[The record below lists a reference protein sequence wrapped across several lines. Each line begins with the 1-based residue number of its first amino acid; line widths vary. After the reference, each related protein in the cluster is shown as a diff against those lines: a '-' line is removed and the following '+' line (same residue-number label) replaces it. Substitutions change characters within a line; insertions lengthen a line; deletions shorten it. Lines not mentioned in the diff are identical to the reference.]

1 MAAARFSI
9 GIDLGTTNSA
19 LAYVPL
25 DGDAESSVLA
35 IPQWDTLA
43 SIVSL
48 ATLPSFLYL
57 PEPAVFEQIQGKAAG
72 KGEWIVGRLARKRSA
87 EVPDRIAHSAKSWLC
102 HHAADR
108 SSPFLPWGSN
118 AISPEQKI
126 SPIRATALILNTL
139 RNAWNTSFGV
149 TGFDFD
155 AQEITVTV
163 PASFDA
169 VAQRLTLTAAEEAGF
184 PAGVRLLEEP
194 QAAFYRWLEQ
204 HGAGGET
211 WSRLPDDGTGV
222 HHVLVLDI
230 GGGTSDFS
238 LFALSRNP
246 AGPTP
251 RIRRIAVSDHILL
264 GGDNMDLAIA
274 HLLEPRLAAEEG
286 TISGNPWDALVARC
300 RDLKERALSSEG
312 PADERFPVTIPGRG
326 AGLIAGTLT
335 TEVSRAEIEQ
345 VLVDGFFPECEAD
358 ERPYKTQAALKEW
371 GLPYPAD
378 SAVTHHLADFLRG
391 RPPVDAV
398 LFNGGSLYPRSLRE
412 RICREI
418 EKWQRGLRP
427 IVLDNAEPDLAVA
440 RGAAR
445 FGKIIHSKAARI
457 EAGAGRAVFIE
468 AFKEA
473 PPKKTAEKPIS
484 RPAANAKE
492 QAGHSLVCILPRGA
506 PPEQTYVIDEVALQ
520 LRINR
525 PVRFQT
531 YSSTRHGRTR
541 PGDIVAWSPREFEPL
556 PPLQT
561 VLKLPENIAIPES
574 QSIPVTLTAKLN
586 ELGLLQV
593 SCHSAEA
600 KLRQEW
606 PLEFNLRPH
615 EQDSGASPMETA
627 APPPEPNAA
636 ADAVDAAQTQIVSV
650 FRQRSS
656 RRDKLTAARVLGT
669 LEGILGMP
677 KAEWNWVLIRAL
689 WPSLEACMDD
699 RRHSVEHEESWL
711 ILAGFL
717 LRPGFGAPGDPDR
730 IDRLWRIRE
739 SGLFFPGKRIN
750 LQEYILWRRVAGGLN
765 RERQESLLATEL
777 EKIRQQKTPPP
788 ELIRLVGSL
797 ERVDHDLKKELIER
811 FIAAVLDLAAE
822 KKHCAPYLAALGLL
836 LNRAPLYS
844 GPEAVVSPDLVERA
858 YDALAPLDWGDP
870 AFSEIQTLFLRAAR
884 VVGNRSLDLPERRR
898 YRIASRLEKAGVSA
912 LKTGKLKDLMPIDRT
927 DRISLYGEALPP
939 GLILGER

>member
-1 MAAARFSI
+1 MADARFSI

-25 DGDAESSVLA
+25 DSDADSSVLA
-35 IPQWDTLA
+35 VAQWDSL
-43 SIVSL
+43 SIVVSL
-48 ATLPSFLYL
+48 PTLPSFLYL
-57 PEPAVFEQIQGKAAG
+57 PEPAVADQIAGKAAG

-87 EVPDRIAHSAKSWLC
+87 EVPDRVAHSAKSWLC

-108 SSPFLPWGSN
+108 AAPFLPWGSN
-118 AISPEQKI
+118 TIPPEQKI

-139 RNAWNTSFGV
+139 RSAWNTCFSV

-155 AQEITVTV
+155 AQDITITV

-204 HGAGGET
+204 HASGT
-211 WSRLPDDGTGV
+211 DVWHQLPDRDGV

-238 LFALSRNP
+238 LFALSRS
-246 AGPTP
+246 AEGSVP

-274 HLLEPRLAAEEG
+274 HLLEPRLAGEEG
-286 TISGNPWDALVARC
+286 TFSGSQWDTLVARC
-300 RDLKERALSSEG
+300 RDLKEKALSGEG
-312 PADERFPVTIPGRG
+312 SPDERLRVTIPGRG
-326 AGLIAGTLT
+326 ASLMAGALT
-335 TEVSRAEIEQ
+335 TETTRAEIEQ
-345 VLVDGFFPECEAD
+345 VLLAGFFPECDAD
-358 ERPYKTQAALKEW
+358 ERPYRTQAALKEW

-391 RPPVDAV
+391 RPPVDAI

-418 EKWQRGLRP
+418 GKWQQGSRP
-427 IVLDNAEPDLAVA
+427 VVLDNAEPDLAVA

-473 PPKKTAEKPIS
+473 PKQ
-484 RPAANAKE
+484 PARQPAVD
-492 QAGHSLVCILPRGA
+492 AGPQNRHSLVCILPRGA
-506 PPEQTYVIDEVALQ
+506 PPEQTYVIDEAALQ
-520 LRINR
+520 VRVNR

-531 YSSTRHGRTR
+531 YSSTRHGRTK
-541 PGDIVAWSPREFEPL
+541 PGDIIAWGSRGFDPL

-561 VLKLPENIAIPES
+561 VLRLPENTVIGGS
-574 QSIPVTLTAKLN
+574 QSIPITLTAKLN

-593 SCHSAEA
+593 SCHSADP

-615 EQDSGASPMETA
+615 EQDGTSPGL
-627 APPPEPNAA
+627 PDSLVPPEPNATA
-636 ADAVDAAQTQIVSV
+636 EAIDAARARIVSV
-650 FRQRSS
+650 FDQPLN
-656 RRDKLTAARVLGT
+656 RREKLTAQRVLSS
-669 LEGILGMP
+669 LEGILGLP
-677 KAEWNWVLIRAL
+677 RAEWNWVLIRAL
-689 WPSLEACMDD
+689 WPSLEMCMDG

-717 LRPGFGAPGDPDR
+717 LRPGFGAPMDPDR
-730 IDRLWRIRE
+730 IDRLWHIRE
-739 SGLFFPGKRIN
+739 TGLFFPGKRVQI
-750 LQEYILWRRVAGGLN
+750 QEYILWRRVAGGLD
-765 RERQESLLATEL
+765 RERQDTLIAAEL
-777 EKIRQQKTPPP
+777 DRIRQQKTPPP
-788 ELIRLVGSL
+788 ELIRLAGSL
-797 ERVDHDLKKELIER
+797 ERIDLEIKKELIER
-811 FIAAVLDLAAE
+811 FLAAVLDLAE
-822 KKHCAPYLAALGLL
+822 QKKHCAPYLAALGLL

-844 GPEAVVSPDLVERA
+844 GPEGVVSPDLVERA
-858 YDALAPLDWGDP
+858 YDALAPLDWTDP
-870 AFSEIQTLFLRAAR
+870 EFSEIHTLFLRAAR

-898 YRIASRLEKAGVSA
+898 YRIASRLEKAGVSP
-912 LKTGKLKDLMPIDRT
+912 LKTGKLKDLMPVDRS

-939 GLILGER
+939 GLILGES

>member
-1 MAAARFSI
+1 MVDARFSI

-25 DGDAESSVLA
+25 DSDAESSVLA
-35 IPQWDTLA
+35 IPQWDSL
-43 SIVSL
+43 SIVVSTP
-48 ATLPSFLYL
+48 TLPSFLYL
-57 PEPAVFEQIQGKAAG
+57 PEPAAAEQIQGKSTG

-87 EVPDRIAHSAKSWLC
+87 EMPDRVAHSAKSWLC

-108 SSPFLPWGSN
+108 SSPFLPWGSTT
-118 AISPEQKI
+118 IPPEQKI
-126 SPIRATALILNTL
+126 SPIRATALILNAL
-139 RNAWNTSFGV
+139 RSAWNTCFGV
-149 TGFDFD
+149 TGFAFD
-155 AQEITVTV
+155 AQAITVTV

-204 HGAGGET
+204 HGAGADA
-211 WSRLPDDGTGV
+211 WRQLPDRGDSV

-238 LFALSRNP
+238 LFALSRNT
-246 AGPTP
+246 AGAMP

-274 HLLEPRLAAEEG
+274 HLLEPRLAGEEG
-286 TISGNPWDALVARC
+286 TFSGTQWDTLVARC
-300 RDLKERALSSEG
+300 RDLKEKALSGEG
-312 PADERFPVTIPGRG
+312 PPDERFRVTIPGRG
-326 AGLIAGTLT
+326 ASLISGSLT
-335 TEVSRAEIEQ
+335 TETSRAEIEQ
-345 VLVDGFFPECEAD
+345 LLLAGFFPECDAD
-358 ERPYKTQAALKEW
+358 ERPYRTQAALKEW

-378 SAVTHHLADFLRG
+378 SAVTRHLADFLRG

-398 LFNGGSLYPRSLRE
+398 LFNGGSLYPQSLRE

-418 EKWQRGLRP
+418 GKWQRGSSP
-427 IVLDNAEPDLAVA
+427 VVLDNAEPDLAVA

-473 PPKKTAEKPIS
+473 PRQAA
-484 RPAANAKE
+484 RQPAADTGGE
-492 QAGHSLVCILPRGA
+492 QSRHSLVCILPRGA

-525 PVRFQT
+525 PVRFQA
-531 YSSTRHGRTR
+531 YSSTRHGRTK
-541 PGDIVAWSPREFEPL
+541 PGDIVGWSPREFDRL

-561 VLKLPENIAIPES
+561 VLRLPENAAIGRS

-593 SCHSAEA
+593 SCHSADA

-615 EQDSGASPMETA
+615 EQDGEASVGETA
-627 APPPEPNAA
+627 SAVPPEPNAA
-636 ADAVDAAQTQIVSV
+636 PEAIDAARARIISLFGQPPN
-650 FRQRSS
+650 
-656 RRDKLTAARVLGT
+656 RREKLTAQRALSN
-669 LEGILGMP
+669 LEGILGLP
-677 KAEWNWVLIRAL
+677 KADWNWVLIRAL
-689 WPSLEACMDD
+689 WPSLEACMAA

-717 LRPGFGAPGDPDR
+717 LRPGFGAPMDAER

-739 SGLFFPGKRIN
+739 TSLFFRGKRIQI
-750 LQEYILWRRVAGGLN
+750 QEYILWRRVAGGLD
-765 RERQESLLATEL
+765 RERQQSLLAAEIG
-777 EKIRQQKTPPP
+777 KIRQQKNPPP

-797 ERVDHDLKKELIER
+797 ERIDHDIKKELIER
-811 FIAAVLDLAAE
+811 FLAAVLDLAAE

-836 LNRAPLYS
+836 LNRAPLYC
-844 GPEAVVSPDLVERA
+844 GPEAVVSPDLVEQA
-858 YDALAPLDWGDP
+858 YDALAPLDWADP
-870 AFSEIQTLFLRAAR
+870 EFSEIQTLFLRAAR

-898 YRIASRLEKAGVSA
+898 YRIASRLEKVGVSP
-912 LKTGKLKDLMPIDRT
+912 LKTGKLKDLMPIDRSE
-927 DRISLYGEALPP
+927 RISLYGEALPP
-939 GLILGER
+939 GLILGES